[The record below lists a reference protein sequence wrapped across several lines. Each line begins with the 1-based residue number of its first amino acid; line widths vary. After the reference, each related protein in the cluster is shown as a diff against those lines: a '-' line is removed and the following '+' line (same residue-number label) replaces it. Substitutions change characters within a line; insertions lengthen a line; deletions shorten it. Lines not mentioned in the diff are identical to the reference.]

1 MKEGKLPIKI
11 LERPMVIGGDIILSV
26 DGIDVD
32 ARNPIAI
39 DDHLKSLKT
48 GDEYTIRILRN
59 GFKLDLKTT
68 K

>member
-1 MKEGKLPIKI
+1 
-11 LERPMVIGGDIILSV
+11 MVIGGDIILSV

-32 ARNPIAI
+32 ARNPTAI

-48 GDEYTIRILRN
+48 GDEYIIRILRN